1 MRKKKKGST
10 LVFVIAIF
18 FMLITFG
25 TAILTATTIGYRNQ
39 ITENK
44 RTQNLYESEAGID
57 VTYNI
62 IGKAIEAAIFASNMA
77 VETTLQGKTGI
88 TGKIEKEREN
98 VRQWIASGKPESWS
112 FLYPDPDKT
121 KGSRL
126 YSDVNNKIVLNKDVL
141 REVQEEIFN
150 KNFDKFI
157 TLNLKTYVDEAKYI
171 ANIKEEY
178 LVTPVDDNGDLLY
191 LGYKTNTTTRT
202 AVFDEFNY
210 GTTKPSI
217 EATVEEKSESVATRT
232 KIPVSV
238 KSKFYTGLSTEDD
251 YGSGVGKQERVIT
264 VLYNIEIPSYNP
276 TNSIKKVE
284 IIQVPLFDYSF
295 AAEENIYL
303 AGDLTIE
310 GNLYSKG
317 NNNKTSSNESIQ
329 GSNTTNDS
337 VVFDKY
343 NGGITIESISGKE
356 NTKIDIKGDMVTTE
370 NISLRDNTSLN
381 MEGNIYA
388 SNLHLGKYKD
398 FYNVDSGENVYIN
411 KGLQTS
417 GNNLNVYLKNDLSI
431 YANNSEVN
439 IAKFYGLNDISGNTV
454 NSITDNTKKSSSIL
468 INSTK
473 GVNVNI
479 ISEAYILGTAYINT
493 AGGYQTGESVAIKG
507 NYNAYSNS
515 LEGEAIDGDTS
526 KTYTNLKFVYDKPLQ
541 LVVSMDKDGNEVDLN
556 VIDKAKYFSDYY
568 SKDDQS
574 LEKNVSVSLPSNTVS
589 VGAYVNTIGNQ
600 VEVKGTSGE
609 LGDAIVGD
617 VKNLHKEFANK
628 VYGFNSTNMTES
640 DFYSPDLTKI
650 KSISTELSLDKLP
663 YYNTQNDTTE
673 SGFAYNYDVI
683 FNNDNTK
690 NIVLIG
696 NGISNT
702 EYNAFKSDTNN
713 IVYDCRSGADSGMGF
728 FEGLI
733 LTAGDV
739 TIYGKLDY
747 TGSIIAGGS
756 IVCNKDEMKKNFTHD
771 SEVVKNIVAINYDKL
786 YKAGNSD
793 ESVIKN
799 PTEYSKHIVE
809 LEMDSS
815 KLHNVKDYISQG
827 VWSIEK

>member
-10 LVFVIAIF
+10 LVFVLAIF

-25 TAILTATTIGYRNQ
+25 TAILTLTTIGYRNQ

-77 VETTLQGKTGI
+77 VKTTLEGKTGI
-88 TGKIEKEREN
+88 AGKMEKEREN
-98 VRQWIASGKPESWS
+98 VKQWIANGKPESWS
-112 FLYPDPDKT
+112 FLYPDTDKS

-126 YSDVNNKIVLNKDVL
+126 YSDVNNKIVLNKEGL
-141 REVQEEIFN
+141 REIQEEIFN
-150 KNFDKFI
+150 KNFDEFI
-157 TLNLKTYVDEAKYI
+157 TLNLKDYVDEAKYI

-191 LGYKTNTTTRT
+191 LGYKTDTATRT
-202 AVFDEFNY
+202 AVFDEFDY
-210 GTTKPSI
+210 GEKKPSI
-217 EATVEEKSESVATRT
+217 EATVESKSPSITTRT
-232 KIPVSV
+232 EIPVTV
-238 KSKFYTGLSTEDD
+238 KSKFYTGLSAEDS
-251 YGSGVGKQERVIT
+251 YGSGIGKQERVIT
-264 VLYNIEIPSYNP
+264 VLYNIEIPKYNP

-295 AAEENIYL
+295 AAEENIYF

-310 GNLYSKG
+310 GSLYSKG
-317 NNNKTSSNESIQ
+317 NNTKSSSSGSIQ

-343 NGGITIESISGKE
+343 NGGITIESIPGKQ
-356 NTKIDIKGDMVTTE
+356 NTKVDITGDIVTTE

-398 FYNVDSGENVYIN
+398 FYDVASGENVYIN

-473 GVNVNI
+473 AVNVNI
-479 ISEAYILGTAYINT
+479 VSEAYILGTAYINT

-515 LEGEAIDGDTS
+515 LEGEAIGGDTG
-526 KTYTNLKFVYDKPLQ
+526 KTYTNLQFVYDKPLQ
-541 LVVSMDKDGNEVDLN
+541 LVVSMNKDGNDVDLN

-568 SKDDQS
+568 SKNNQS
-574 LEKNVSVSLPSNTVS
+574 LEKNVSVSLPTNTVS
-589 VGAYVNTIGNQ
+589 VGAYVNTTGNQ

-609 LGDAIVGD
+609 LGDAIVGE
-617 VKNLHKEFANK
+617 VKTLHKEFANK
-628 VYGFNSTNMTES
+628 VYGFNSTNMTEN
-640 DFYSPDLTKI
+640 DFYSPDLTKV
-650 KSISTELSLDKLP
+650 KSISTELALDKLP
-663 YYNTQNDTTE
+663 YYNTQDVTTE
-673 SGFAYNYDVI
+673 SVFAYNYDVV
-683 FNNDNTK
+683 FNNDDTK
-690 NIVLIG
+690 KIVLIG
-696 NGISNT
+696 GGIT
-702 EYNAFKSDTNN
+702 DEEYNTFKSISSN
-713 IVYDCRSGADSGMGF
+713 IVYDCRSGVNTGIGF

-739 TIYGKLDY
+739 SVYGKLDY
-747 TGSIIAGGS
+747 TGTIIAGGS
-756 IVCNKDEMKKNFTHD
+756 IICNNDEMKKNFTYD
-771 SEVVKNIVAINYDKL
+771 SEVVKKIIAMNYDKL
-786 YKAGNSD
+786 YKPGNSN

-815 KLHNVKDYISQG
+815 KLHNVKDYINQG